1 MVKKYYAVVLD
12 ITTSEIRVAP
22 NTIKGREKLKEFVNE
37 NSKIYRVGAQNQTE
51 VAKVLSK
58 ELGIK
63 LTEVK
68 IKYTKNIP
76 TVCEIEL

>member
-1 MVKKYYAVVLD
+1 MQKKYYAVVLD
-12 ITTSEIRVAP
+12 TTTNEIRVTP

-51 VAKVLSK
+51 VAKVLGD
-58 ELGIK
+58 ELGIE

>member
-1 MVKKYYAVVLD
+1 MQKKYYAVVLN
-12 ITTSEIRVAP
+12 TTTNEIRVTP

-37 NSKIYRVGAQNQTE
+37 NSKIYRVCAPNQTE
-51 VAKVLSK
+51 VAKVLSD
-58 ELGIK
+58 ELGIE
-63 LTEVK
+63 LTEVR